1 MSRWPGVHPTLQRN
15 QQQHFP
21 FLALVRSTMAKRKTK
36 AKRSL
41 GALPKGLPQ
50 RPKRGRS
57 ADVNPFE
64 VASRQKRA
72 KHEVHNR
79 HTTTAAHTNNP
90 QSALAKSLQ
99 RRQTHLKETLAT
111 SKKANAFVDRRIGE
125 YNDMTSE
132 EQMLARLV
140 RERSRRSKRA
150 SKYSLDDD
158 NDNVEELTHRGRA
171 IDDLTARNH
180 VMLSDE
186 EDDEGNLDAVDT
198 ELHFGGG
205 SFGKSSAYGPGA
217 DGTNMSQLY
226 LQKKTDLDDLIARR
240 KILKAERVRSKEEQA
255 EAFENMDDSFKE
267 IASMLQFRDKER
279 EYKQR
284 EETRKSGNLTQEDKE
299 MADWDK
305 EMKVSLGVLCTV

>member
-1 MSRWPGVHPTLQRN
+1 M
-15 QQQHFP
+15 
-21 FLALVRSTMAKRKTK
+21 
-36 AKRSL
+36 
-41 GALPKGLPQ
+41 
-50 RPKRGRS
+50 
-57 ADVNPFE
+57 
-64 VASRQKRA
+64 
-72 KHEVHNR
+72 
-79 HTTTAAHTNNP
+79 TA
-90 QSALAKSLQ
+90 
-99 RRQTHLKETLAT
+99 
-111 SKKANAFVDRRIGE
+111 
-125 YNDMTSE
+125 E

-140 RERSRRSKRA
+140 RERSRRSTRA
-150 SKYSLDDD
+150 SKYSLDDND
-158 NDNVEELTHRGRA
+158 DDNNNDNVVEELTHRGRA

-205 SFGKSSAYGPGA
+205 SFGTSSAYGPGA
-217 DGTNMSQLY
+217 DDTNMSQLY
-226 LQKKTDLDDLIARR
+226 LQKKTDLDDLITRR

-284 EETRKSGNLTQEDKE
+284 EETRKSGNLTLEDKE

-305 EMKVSLGVLCTV
+305 EMKVSL